1 LKPGDVIVTNTE
13 QGFDYLLIGY
23 AAIVP
28 ERYGPQGLFSHHI
41 FRIRQRS
48 TSYLPAWFTYLLLR
62 AQRFHDIVAG
72 HSNGTTVNMLPLD
85 GLQKPQF
92 VLPPK
97 ALVERFEALFLPAQQ
112 RIERIHEENTSL
124 AALRDTL
131 MPKLISGELV
141 IAEAERIA
149 GRCA

>member
-1 LKPGDVIVTNTE
+1 
-13 QGFDYLLIGY
+13 
-23 AAIVP
+23 
-28 ERYGPQGLFSHHI
+28 
-41 FRIRQRS
+41 
-48 TSYLPAWFTYLLLR
+48 LLLR